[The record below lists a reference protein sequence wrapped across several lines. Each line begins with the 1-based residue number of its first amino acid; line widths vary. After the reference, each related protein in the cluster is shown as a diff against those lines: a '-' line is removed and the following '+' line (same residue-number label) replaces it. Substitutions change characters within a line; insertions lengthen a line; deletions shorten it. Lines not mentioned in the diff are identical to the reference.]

1 MSRDRADT
9 NKRKQSRKE
18 SNLELTK
25 QKLTGKNYSE
35 DDIW

>member
-1 MSRDRADT
+1 MSRDLADT

-35 DDIW
+35 DDMW